1 MQRGWSNALP
11 ERAIGIGWTWLYM
24 LVATACLILRRSRAM
39 SLNVAV
45 QMDHI
50 STVNIA
56 GDTSFALSLEA
67 QRRGHRLFHY
77 TPNRLSLSDGKVVAR
92 IEALTVRDVKGDHFT
107 LGEPVRTDL
116 SEMDVILLRQDPPFD
131 MNYITT
137 THILERIHPRTLV
150 VNDPAWVRNSPEKIF
165 VTEFADLMPETL
177 ITKDVTEVD
186 AFRRAHGDIIVKPLY
201 GNGGAGIFHLHEA
214 DRNLASL
221 LEMFAQMFRE
231 PFIVQR
237 YLKDVRKGD
246 KRIILIDGEPVGAIN
261 RVPAEHDSRSNMHV
275 GGRAEKTELTARE
288 REICARI
295 GPSLRE
301 RGFVLVGIDVIGD
314 YMTEINVTSPTGVR
328 EVKNF
333 GGADIAALFW
343 DAVERKRS

>member
-1 MQRGWSNALP
+1 
-11 ERAIGIGWTWLYM
+11 
-24 LVATACLILRRSRAM
+24 M
-39 SLNVAV
+39 SLKIAF
-45 QMDHI
+45 QMDHV
-50 STVNIA
+50 STVSIA
-56 GDTSFALSLEA
+56 GDTTFALALEA
-67 QRRGHRLFHY
+67 QRRGHGLFHY
-77 TPNRLSLSDGKVVAR
+77 TPDRLSMRNGEVTAR
-92 IEALTVRDVKGDHFT
+92 VETMQVDDVKGAHFT
-107 LGEPVRTDL
+107 LGEPQRVNL
-116 SEMDVILLRQDPPFD
+116 AEMDVVLLRQDPPFD

-137 THILERIHPRTLV
+137 THLLERIHPKTLV

-177 ITKDVTEVD
+177 ITKDPLEVA
-186 AFRRAHGDIIVKPLY
+186 AFRREAGDIIIKPLY

-221 LEMFAQMFRE
+221 LEMFGQMFRE
-231 PFIVQR
+231 PYIVQR

-295 GPSLRE
+295 GPSLKE
-301 RGFVLVGIDVIGD
+301 RGFILVGIDVIGD

-328 EVKNF
+328 EVKKF

-343 DAVERKRS
+343 DAVEAKRR